1 VCALQV
7 FFACGIS
14 PASTD
19 EQIATPRPTRAR
31 AYLGE
36 HAPTNGITDQGHTTN
51 PPRSGRAPRKYITI
65 DIIVI
70 FSFDIAEGGIN
81 ESTNDKTDQA
91 HTTNPPRS
99 GRAPRKYIFRGA
111 FPRKIYIKNNS
122 FARGPN
128 ASLYPNP
135 SPRAATKRL
144 HLKGEIGTP
153 ASPHAVIAGEMP
165 HAKKNLQGAHCC

>member
-1 VCALQV
+1 MQRADRHARITQERVLAMTV
-7 FFACGIS
+7 ATDNIIVIFS
-14 PASTD
+14 SST
-19 EQIATPRPTRAR
+19 
-31 AYLGE
+31 
-36 HAPTNGITDQGHTTN
+36 APGCLYESTE
-51 PPRSGRAPRKYITI
+51 

-70 FSFDIAEGGIN
+70 FSFDIAPGGMY
-81 ESTNDKTDQA
+81 ESTNDKTVQA

-99 GRAPRKYIFRGA
+99 GRAPRKYI
-111 FPRKIYIKNNS
+111 YIKNNS
-122 FARGPN
+122 FARGLN

-165 HAKKNLQGAHCC
+165 HAKKNLQGVHCC